1 MSYWAFALLR
11 CGENDV
17 NGVNEVLV
25 LRLKLHLVIVSIHV
39 LYCIVLYCINHVIS
53 YCMRIAAGD

>member
-39 LYCIVLYCINHVIS
+39 LYYIILTMLYHIVWE
-53 YCMRIAAGD
+53 